1 MQDMLKS
8 HELIDKIEREL
19 TTQSTQLLIHMDPI
33 NKDDEQSNNYKAMI
47 AELAKQIDERIT
59 IHDFRMVQ
67 GTNSN
72 NLIFDIVLP
81 MNLKL
86 SDEQVKENLS
96 QMVHSQD
103 TTCNLVINIDK
114 NYTEC

>member
-1 MQDMLKS
+1 
-8 HELIDKIEREL
+8 
-19 TTQSTQLLIHMDPI
+19 
-33 NKDDEQSNNYKAMI
+33 
-47 AELAKQIDERIT
+47 
-59 IHDFRMVQ
+59 MVQ